1 MPANATQAWLAA
13 DILIVREMAGTIAA
27 QVHAAGLAVP
37 PTGLRPCGRG
47 GEASHGGRDNPL
59 GNPALNLAPRR
70 GARARTSGRACH
82 APAMANGRCMMHGGW
97 SAGPRTAE
105 GMARMTAA
113 RTTRG
118 KCSAPQR
125 AMGRSV
131 RTLPVRVR
139 LCAAASLLKQYLLAE
154 MAARLGVGLAES
166 KAPALPDN
174 RVVLKNPDTTPYNS
188 LLAEMVAQLGAWLA
202 ELRVP
207 ALADNRAILKNPDTT
222 RCNSLL
228 AETAARLGARLAA
241 GPVVLKAPTLADN
254 RAVSK
259 DPDATPCNRL
269 FAETAARWGARLAA
283 GLAELK
289 APALP
294 DNRAVSK
301 VPDATPYNSVL
312 AEMAARLVAGPVE
325 LKAPALADN
334 RAILKNPDTT
344 PYNSLLAEMAA
355 RLGAGLSAGP
365 AELKTRVLPDNRAV
379 FEESRHYPMQ
389 QSAGGDGGA
398 AAGHRGGSGG
408 AGCGA
413 NCASRPHATV
423 CGWAGWLHG
432 GHDGCTEG
440 AVVAARPSPSSL
452 RGSTSP
458 ATSGRGIAGRYPRS
472 SDWPPGGWRLPS
484 RSRT

>member
-259 DPDATPCNRL
+259 DPDATPCNSL

-283 GLAELK
+283 GLA
-289 APALP
+289 
-294 DNRAVSK
+294 
-301 VPDATPYNSVL
+301 
-312 AEMAARLVAGPVE
+312 E

>member
-1 MPANATQAWLAA
+1 
-13 DILIVREMAGTIAA
+13 
-27 QVHAAGLAVP
+27 
-37 PTGLRPCGRG
+37 
-47 GEASHGGRDNPL
+47 
-59 GNPALNLAPRR
+59 
-70 GARARTSGRACH
+70 
-82 APAMANGRCMMHGGW
+82 
-97 SAGPRTAE
+97 
-105 GMARMTAA
+105 
-113 RTTRG
+113 
-118 KCSAPQR
+118 
-125 AMGRSV
+125 
-131 RTLPVRVR
+131 
-139 LCAAASLLKQYLLAE
+139 
-154 MAARLGVGLAES
+154 
-166 KAPALPDN
+166 
-174 RVVLKNPDTTPYNS
+174 
-188 LLAEMVAQLGAWLA
+188 
-202 ELRVP
+202 VP

-259 DPDATPCNRL
+259 DPDATPCNSL

-294 DNRAVSK
+294 
-301 VPDATPYNSVL
+301 
-312 AEMAARLVAGPVE
+312 
-325 LKAPALADN
+325 DN

>member
-1 MPANATQAWLAA
+1 
-13 DILIVREMAGTIAA
+13 
-27 QVHAAGLAVP
+27 
-37 PTGLRPCGRG
+37 
-47 GEASHGGRDNPL
+47 
-59 GNPALNLAPRR
+59 
-70 GARARTSGRACH
+70 
-82 APAMANGRCMMHGGW
+82 MMHGGW

-174 RVVLKNPDTTPYNS
+174 RVV
-188 LLAEMVAQLGAWLA
+188 
-202 ELRVP
+202 
-207 ALADNRAILKNPDTT
+207 
-222 RCNSLL
+222 
-228 AETAARLGARLAA
+228 
-241 GPVVLKAPTLADN
+241 
-254 RAVSK
+254 
-259 DPDATPCNRL
+259 
-269 FAETAARWGARLAA
+269 
-283 GLAELK
+283 
-289 APALP
+289 
-294 DNRAVSK
+294 
-301 VPDATPYNSVL
+301 
-312 AEMAARLVAGPVE
+312 
-325 LKAPALADN
+325 
-334 RAILKNPDTT
+334 LKNPDTT